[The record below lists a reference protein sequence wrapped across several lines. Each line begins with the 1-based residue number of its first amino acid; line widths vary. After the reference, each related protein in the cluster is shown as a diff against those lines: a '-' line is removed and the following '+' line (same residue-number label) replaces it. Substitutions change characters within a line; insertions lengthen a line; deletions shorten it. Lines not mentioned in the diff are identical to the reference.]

1 MSDELRESALTV
13 PPPPRPVPR
22 WFFVRRMQVMFALGC
37 LLMATSVPAG
47 AGVSLL
53 LWYIA
58 GGVWP
63 TVDAALDRN
72 HATATATITDI
83 ELMRNINTPS
93 GHPWKV
99 SFEFADSRG
108 SAVQAVGYTQG
119 KSVADRGI
127 GGQVEIEYDPANP
140 SRARPAGGTASVLPL
155 WACLLVWGIFGA
167 EMVAGVVLL
176 AGTCVL
182 ARSERILLTHGAAAD
197 AQVLQI
203 KRIGYIHFGSKHPYD
218 VYYRFR
224 DHNGRD
230 VIGKDR
236 TYRYAW
242 AEALKPGDKVGVV
255 YNPLSSSRSLLW
267 LH

>member
-1 MSDELRESALTV
+1 MGDEFRGSASTV
-13 PPPPRPVPR
+13 PPAPRDVPR

-37 LLMATSVPAG
+37 LLMATSVPPG
-47 AGVSLL
+47 VGVSLL
-53 LWYIA
+53 LWYVA

-72 HATATATITDI
+72 HATATATINDI
-83 ELMRNINTPS
+83 QWMRNINTPS
-93 GHPWKV
+93 GHPWKM

-108 SAVQAVGYTQG
+108 NAVRAVGYTQE
-119 KSVADRGI
+119 KSVADTGV
-127 GGQVEIEYDPANP
+127 GGQIEIEYDPANP
-140 SRARPAGGTASVLPL
+140 SRARPAGGTAAAIPL
-155 WACLLVWGIFGA
+155 WAFLLFWGIFGA
-167 EMVAGVVLL
+167 ELLVGVGMF
-176 AGTCVL
+176 AAMSAR
-182 ARSERILLTHGAAAD
+182 ARSERIVLTHGVGVD
-197 AQVLQI
+197 GEVVQVKCI
-203 KRIGYIHFGSKHPYD
+203 WYIHFGSKHPYD

-230 VIGKDR
+230 VIGRDR

-255 YNPLSSSRSLLW
+255 YNPLSSSRSVLW

>member
-1 MSDELRESALTV
+1 MSDELRESASAA
-13 PPPPRPVPR
+13 PPAPRVVPR
-22 WFFVRRMQVMFALGC
+22 WFFVRRMQSMLFGGVFFTAMGLVVGI
-37 LLMATSVPAG
+37 
-47 AGVSLL
+47 GVSLL

-63 TVDAALDRN
+63 TVDTALDRN

-108 SAVQAVGYTQG
+108 SAVQAVGYTTD
-119 KSVADRGI
+119 KSVAAMGV
-127 GGQVEIEYDPANP
+127 GGQIEIEYDPANP

-167 EMVAGVVLL
+167 QIIVGLALL
-176 AGTCVL
+176 AAVYVL
-182 ARSERILLTHGAAAD
+182 ARSKRILLTHGAGAD
-197 AQVLQI
+197 AQVLQV
-203 KRIGYIHFGSKHPYD
+203 KRIWYIHFGSKHPYD

-230 VIGKDR
+230 VIGRDR

-242 AEALKPGDKVGVV
+242 AEALKAGDKVGVV
-255 YNPLSSSRSLLW
+255 YNPVSSSRSLLW